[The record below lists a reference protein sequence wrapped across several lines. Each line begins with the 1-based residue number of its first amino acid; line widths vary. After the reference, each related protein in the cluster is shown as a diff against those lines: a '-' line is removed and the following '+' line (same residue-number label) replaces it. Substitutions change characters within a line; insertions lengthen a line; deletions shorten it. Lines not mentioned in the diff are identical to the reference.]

1 MSSSGDD
8 DSSSKLPSDFGS
20 EFGSE
25 AVGAVTSEAAAASR
39 RFPESATMISGKH
52 VASEVAG
59 LREGESPQQ
68 LLSDLNFVSPKS
80 GVYRPRPRQKHGCS
94 VM

>member
-8 DSSSKLPSDFGS
+8 SSLSKLPSDFGS

-25 AVGAVTSEAAAASR
+25 AVGTVVTSTASR
-39 RFPESATMISGKH
+39 RFPENATMISGKH
-52 VASEVAG
+52 VAASEVA
-59 LREGESPQQ
+59 ESPQ

>member
-1 MSSSGDD
+1 MSFLSHSSCSVSSSGDD

-20 EFGSE
+20 DFGSE
-25 AVGAVTSEAAAASR
+25 AVDLITSVAPRPTARMTSEVIMG
-39 RFPESATMISGKH
+39 ESGS
-52 VASEVAG
+52 
-59 LREGESPQQ
+59 SPQQ
-68 LLSDLNFVSPKS
+68 MLSDFNFVSPKS

>member
-8 DSSSKLPSDFGS
+8 DSSKLPSDFGS

-25 AVGAVTSEAAAASR
+25 AVGVVTSAVASR
-39 RFPESATMISGKH
+39 CGA
-52 VASEVAG
+52 ASEV
-59 LREGESPQQ
+59 ESPPEQ

>member
-1 MSSSGDD
+1 MSCLPHSSCSVSSSGDD

-20 EFGSE
+20 DFGSE
-25 AVGAVTSEAAAASR
+25 AVDLITSVAPRPTARMTSEVI
-39 RFPESATMISGKH
+39 M
-52 VASEVAG
+52 
-59 LREGESPQQ
+59 GESGSNPQQ
-68 LLSDLNFVSPKS
+68 MLSDFNFVSPKS

>member
-1 MSSSGDD
+1 
-8 DSSSKLPSDFGS
+8 
-20 EFGSE
+20 
-25 AVGAVTSEAAAASR
+25 
-39 RFPESATMISGKH
+39 MISGKT

-59 LREGESPQQ
+59 LREGESSQQQ